1 MKKKVKGLVEEFKQF
16 IARGNILD
24 LAVAVIIGGAFS
36 KIVTSLVN
44 DMVMPLITGAIGG
57 HSLADLSWVIKQEI
71 LATDGTILSPA
82 LTVKWGAFLQNI
94 IDFLIIAVIV
104 FSFIKMATATK
115 NASERLHAEAK
126 TLIKYYSRQE
136 KTEDTTAQ
144 NVDSSPVTNIE
155 DAEQNA
161 MPKDNTDKVEILLQ
175 EIRDIL
181 ASKQE

>member
-1 MKKKVKGLVEEFKQF
+1 MKKKVKGLIEEFKKF
-16 IARGNILD
+16 IARGSILD

-57 HSLADLSWVIKQEI
+57 HSLADLSWIIKQEI
-71 LATDGTILSPA
+71 LAADGTVLSPA

-94 IDFLIIAVIV
+94 IDFLIIAIIV
-104 FSFIKMATATK
+104 FSFIKIAAATK

-126 TLIKYYSRQE
+126 TLIKDYSKQE
-136 KTEDTTAQ
+136 LTEDTDIQ
-144 NVDSSPVTNIE
+144 NADSSPITNIE
-155 DAEQNA
+155 DAE
-161 MPKDNTDKVEILLQ
+161 PKNNTDKVEILLQ

-181 ASKQE
+181 ANKQD